1 MAVPE
6 DRAAA
11 IANFIKP
18 TSKKGVRAFLGTTG
32 YYRKFVPDYGK
43 LAKPLTLLIRKLEP
57 ERVQWTLE
65 AEQAFV
71 ELHKCLC
78 NTCMLTIPDVLFRL
92 HTDAS

>member
-43 LAKPLTLLIRKLEP
+43 LAKPLTLLR
-57 ERVQWTLE
+57 
-65 AEQAFV
+65 
-71 ELHKCLC
+71 KCLC
-78 NTCMLTIPDVLFRL
+78 NTCMLTIPDVSDLF
-92 HTDAS
+92 TDSIPMLVE